1 MEFRRAPH
9 LVLYWE
15 GETLVLR
22 NYATGRS
29 LKTDSFILQVLEGF
43 STWRSLDD
51 YVSGVGPDAR
61 PTVEQLVD
69 ALHAHGWLR
78 GRDDVPSAVEQSF
91 DEWGA
96 WNPAAG
102 LFHAA
107 SRSTR
112 FVELDHHIEH
122 LQHQAAT
129 WPMPAPTKS
138 YQDARVSPLPRPA
151 VRGGFPQV
159 LKQRRTWRRFARTPV
174 DLQAFSTLLHLTA
187 GVQAWVTA
195 KGEGRVPL
203 KTAPS
208 GGARHPIE
216 AYVLARRI
224 RSLDPGIYHYASDR
238 HALERVP
245 GSTKLPAFDEILP
258 TQSWYRGAAALVLFT
273 AVFERTRWRY
283 RSPRAYRA
291 VMLEAGHVCQTFCL
305 TATWLGLAPFCS
317 MAIADGFA
325 ERTLGID
332 GVSEAVLYAA
342 GVGTRPALRGGMP
355 GSIPG
360 HGRNTEGTQKA
371 LPRRRRKTAAMK
383 ARRK

>member
-1 MEFRRAPH
+1 MEFRRASH

-15 GETLVLR
+15 DETLVLR

-29 LKTDSFILQVLEGF
+29 LKTDPFILQVLEGF
-43 STWRSLDD
+43 STWRRLDD
-51 YVSGVGPDAR
+51 YVSGLGPDVR
-61 PTVEQLVD
+61 PTVERLVD

-78 GRDDVPSAVEQSF
+78 RRDDAPDPVEHGLDQ
-91 DEWGA
+91 WGA

-102 LFHAA
+102 FFHSA

-112 FVELDHHIEH
+112 FVELDHHVEH
-122 LQHQAAT
+122 LRHQAET

-138 YQDARVSPLPRPA
+138 YEEARVSRLPKPN
-151 VRGGFPQV
+151 VRGAFPRV
-159 LKQRRTWRRFARTPV
+159 LTERRTWRRFGRAPV
-174 DLQAFSTLLHLTA
+174 DLEPFSTLLHLTA
-187 GVQAWVTA
+187 GVQSWITA

-216 AYVLARRI
+216 VYVLARRV
-224 RSLDPGIYHYASDR
+224 RSLEPGIYHYASDQ
-238 HALERVP
+238 HVLERVP
-245 GSTKLPAFDEILP
+245 GSAKPPAFDAILP
-258 TQSWYRGAAALVLFT
+258 TQWWYRDAAALVLFT

-291 VMLEAGHVCQTFCL
+291 VLLEAGHVCQTFCL

-317 MAIADGFA
+317 MAIADAVA
-325 ERTLGID
+325 EKTIGID

-342 GVGTRPALRGGMP
+342 GVGSRPVLRRGMP
-355 GSIPG
+355 GSIP
-360 HGRNTEGTQKA
+360 
-371 LPRRRRKTAAMK
+371 PRT
-383 ARRK
+383 

>member
-15 GETLVLR
+15 GEMLVLR

-29 LKTDSFILQVLEGF
+29 LRTDSFILQVLDGF
-43 STWRSLDD
+43 SAWRPLDD
-51 YVSGVGPDAR
+51 YASEVPPDAR
-61 PTVEQLVD
+61 PTVERLID

-78 GRDDVPSAVEQSF
+78 RRDDAPDPIEQGL
-91 DEWGA
+91 DRWGA

-102 LFHAA
+102 FFHSA

-112 FVELDHHIEH
+112 FVELD
-122 LQHQAAT
+122 QHVEQLGQQAAT
-129 WPMPAPTKS
+129 WPMPAPSKS
-138 YQDARVSPLPRPA
+138 YEHAGITRLPKPSG
-151 VRGGFPQV
+151 RGGFPRV
-159 LKQRRTWRRFARTPV
+159 LKERRTWRRFASAPV
-174 DLQAFSTLLHLTA
+174 DLEAFSTLLHLTA
-187 GVQAWVTA
+187 GVQSWVTA
-195 KGEGRVPL
+195 RGEGRVPL

-216 AYVLARRI
+216 VYVLARRV
-224 RSLDPGIYHYASDR
+224 RSLDPGIYHYASAD
-238 HALERVP
+238 HALERL
-245 GSTKLPAFDEILP
+245 SAAEKLPAFDEILP
-258 TQSWYRGAAALVLFT
+258 TQSWYRDAAALVLFT

-291 VMLEAGHVCQTFCL
+291 VLLEAGHVCQNFCL

-317 MAIADGFA
+317 MAIADAVA
-325 ERTLGID
+325 ERALGID

-355 GSIPG
+355 GSI
-360 HGRNTEGTQKA
+360 
-371 LPRRRRKTAAMK
+371 RRSSR
-383 ARRK
+383 